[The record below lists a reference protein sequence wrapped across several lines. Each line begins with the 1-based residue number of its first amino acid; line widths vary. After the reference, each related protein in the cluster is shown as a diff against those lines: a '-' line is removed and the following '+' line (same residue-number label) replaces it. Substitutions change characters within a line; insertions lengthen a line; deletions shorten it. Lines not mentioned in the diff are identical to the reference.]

1 MQREGSMM
9 AKQTV
14 YLFVRALIIGLLLNL
29 GIQYVTSVSLAQ
41 QETTILQQEQRT
53 LTQSPVSN
61 QITFQNK

>member
-1 MQREGSMM
+1 MM

-14 YLFVRALIIGLLLNL
+14 YLFVKALIIGLLLNL
-29 GIQYVTSVSLAQ
+29 GIQYVSTVSLSQ
-41 QETTILQQEQRT
+41 QETTILQQEQRI

>member
-1 MQREGSMM
+1 MM

-14 YLFVRALIIGLLLNL
+14 YLFVKALIIGLLLNL
-29 GIQYVTSVSLAQ
+29 GIQYVSSVSLSQ
-41 QETTILQQEQRT
+41 QETTILQQEQRI

>member
-1 MQREGSMM
+1 MM

-29 GIQYVTSVSLAQ
+29 GIQYVSSVSLAQ

-53 LTQSPVSN
+53 LTHSPVNN